1 MLHRRAIDTANHR
14 NSEREL
20 MFEKYFASAVCLLL
34 VAITAGCD
42 SKYPQVSGQVTV
54 DGKPVANMSVHY
66 TPVSTKENP
75 FPGPLAKGKTD
86 SEGRYSLTTRD
97 GHSGGTPGLNIVEF
111 YASGELEMGFM
122 KSDLERLRAQAQG
135 DKTDPHFKAAVE
147 LEQKVIAL
155 SALNEKGRLE
165 PGAKTEF
172 TVPDSGTDAAD
183 FELMELI
190 EVKSSN

>member
-1 MLHRRAIDTANHR
+1 
-14 NSEREL
+14 
-20 MFEKYFASAVCLLL
+20 MFEKCFLGTVCLFL
-34 VAITAGCD
+34 VVVTAGCG
-42 SKYPQVSGQVTV
+42 SKYPVVSGQVTV

-66 TPVSTKENP
+66 TPVATRENP

-97 GHSGGTPGLNIVEF
+97 GYSGGTPGLNIIEF
-111 YASGELEMGFM
+111 YASGELELGFM
-122 KSDLERLRAQAQG
+122 KSDLERLRSQAQG
-135 DKTDPHFKAAVE
+135 DKANPHFQAAVE
-147 LEQKVIAL
+147 LEKTVIAL
-155 SALNEKGRLE
+155 SALHEKGRLE

-172 TVPDSGTDAAD
+172 TVPESGTDAAD